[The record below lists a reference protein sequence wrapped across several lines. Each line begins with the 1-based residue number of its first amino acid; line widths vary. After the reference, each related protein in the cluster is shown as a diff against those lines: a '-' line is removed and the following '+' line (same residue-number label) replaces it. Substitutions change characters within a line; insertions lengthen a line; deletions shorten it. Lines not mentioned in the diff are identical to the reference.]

1 MKKALSLLLA
11 VCLCMGLVIPS
22 FADQENSETVARLIV
37 SAKEKLGISDDEF
50 VFTNYYQNE
59 TEDGNRYNLNWESK
73 DDTKSSN
80 ISVEMSEAGTIF
92 RYHRYDSAKES
103 GQPKYPA
110 RSQEEALAEAKA
122 VFARIDAEKAA
133 QVSDEEIV
141 YNSYDNS
148 YAYEAQRVHNG
159 VPVFDN
165 NVSLQLDADSLQL
178 SSYYANWEERLTFA
192 DAEAISQ
199 DEARAA
205 FAEKI
210 GYELFYQVVSED
222 YKDTVKLVYR
232 PKFDEGLYIDA
243 VSGEAVDFE
252 MVYEAMSGGAGAKN
266 EATMDAAA
274 ARLSPE
280 EQAMVDEIS
289 QMLPKEKAEQ
299 IARGVSE
306 FGISS
311 DYKVENYNISKNAS
325 GKYIGRIS
333 FRTGSA
339 KEENYGYRNVSIDA
353 KTGEVI
359 AYNGYSYLDERSVNS
374 NSGDKTEISAEE
386 SREIAEKFLNKYY
399 ADKFAKM
406 EAKSVFNP
414 TGGSVNYQ
422 RVENGV
428 KVYNNGAYVYIDSE
442 SKEIRSFSLTWTD
455 AAFPAADAAEL
466 EQVYDKVLAEDNFR
480 CGYLMV
486 PGENGKK
493 PAAQLVYRLENE
505 MTLDA
510 SSLEEL
516 DWRLRPVSISQKPEY
531 VDLEGHYAK
540 EYVEKLLQMGIY
552 LPNEAEGGS
561 KASSLRP
568 DAGVTQKDYLQL
580 IAQVVFNRS
589 AVYDDNDFY
598 NDLVR
603 RGVLAKEDIRP
614 DSTVTRIEA
623 IRYLLNALG
632 YKEFVAIP
640 GIFNCPFADVAE
652 ADKGYGAVAAG
663 LRLVNSDTDTF
674 YADSALRRGDALI
687 IIYNYLNR

>member
-1 MKKALSLLLA
+1 MKKTLSLLLA
-11 VCLCMGLVIPS
+11 VCLCMGLVTPS
-22 FADQENSETVARLIV
+22 FADQENSETVAKLILT
-37 SAKEKLGISDDEF
+37 AKEKLAISDEEF
-50 VFTNYYQNE
+50 VFTNYYQSE
-59 TEDGNRYNLNWESK
+59 MESGNRYDLNWESK
-73 DDTKSSN
+73 DDTKSASIN
-80 ISVEMSEAGTIF
+80 VEMGESGTVF
-92 RYHRYDSAKES
+92 GYHRYDNAKEY

-110 RSQEEALAEAKA
+110 HSQEEALAEAKA

-141 YNSYDNS
+141 YNSYNNS

-159 VPVFDN
+159 IPVFEN
-165 NVSLQLDADSLQL
+165 SVSIQLDADSLQL
-178 SSYYANWEERLTFA
+178 FRYYANWEEQLTFS
-192 DAEAISQ
+192 DAEAITQ
-199 DEARAA
+199 DKAQAA
-205 FAEKI
+205 FAEKL

-232 PKFDEGLYIDA
+232 PKYDERLYIDA
-243 VSGEAVDFE
+243 ISGEAVDFE
-252 MVYEAMSGGAGAKN
+252 MVYDAVSGGGRAMAKN
-266 EATMDAAA
+266 EMSADAGAL
-274 ARLSPE
+274 RLSPE

-289 QMLPKEKAEQ
+289 QMLPKETAEK

-306 FGISS
+306 FKISG
-311 DYKVENYNISKNAS
+311 DYKVGNYNISKNVS
-325 GKYIGRIS
+325 GKYIGSIS
-333 FRTGSA
+333 FHTGDA
-339 KEENYGYRNVSIDA
+339 KGESYGYRHVSIDA
-353 KTGEVI
+353 KTGEIV
-359 AYNGYSYLDERSVNS
+359 AYNGYSDSDMRSADN
-374 NSGDKTEISAEE
+374 GKKDEISPEE
-386 SREIAEKFLNKYY
+386 CRSIAEKFLNKYY
-399 ADKFAKM
+399 ADKFASM

-414 TGGSVNYQ
+414 KGSGVNYQ

-428 KVYNNGAYVYIDSE
+428 KVYNNGAYITIDSKT
-442 SKEIRSFSLTWTD
+442 KEIRSFNLTWTD
-455 AAFPAADAAEL
+455 AAFPNADAAKL
-466 EQVYDKVLAEDNFR
+466 EQVYDKVLTEDNFR
-480 CGYLMV
+480 CGYLMI
-486 PGENGKK
+486 PGADGKK
-493 PAAQLVYRLENE
+493 PEARLVYRLENE

-516 DWRLRPVSISQKPEY
+516 DWRLRPLSISRKPEY
-531 VDLEGHYAK
+531 VDLDGHYAK

-589 AVYDDNDFY
+589 AVYDDNSFY
-598 NDLVR
+598 NDMVR

-614 DSTVTRIEA
+614 DGAVTRIEA